1 MDSYVFGGL
10 VVNYRNGSMDTTLS
24 TISRRRLIQ
33 LGAAGGYMGLNLG
46 GLWRAQA
53 SFGLETTTIKPIRSC
68 ILIFYYGGPS
78 HIDTYDLKPEAAAEV
93 RGEFKPISTVVP
105 GLQIC
110 EHLPRMARVMDKV
123 ALIRSMHHNAS
134 LHDSASI
141 HALTGRPLEGPDRE
155 LFAPI
160 PQFYPS
166 YGSAVAYM
174 NQAAERE
181 VPFASLPFVFHNVVP
196 TPCQGGGFL
205 GSAYDP
211 LLIDVDPIQKVYPVE
226 SLRLRDGMLRL
237 EEIIGQIA
245 TQY

>member
-1 MDSYVFGGL
+1 MP
-10 VVNYRNGSMDTTLS
+10 TQLS
-24 TISRRRLIQ
+24 TISRRHLIQ
-33 LGAAGGYMGLNLG
+33 LGAAGGYLGLNLG
-46 GLWRAQA
+46 GLWRARAAMGA
-53 SFGLETTTIKPIRSC
+53 SATIGTPIRSC

-110 EHLPRMARVMDKV
+110 EHLPRMAQVMDKV

-174 NQAAERE
+174 NKAAERE
-181 VPFASLPFVFHNVVP
+181 VPFASLPFVFHNVVD

-205 GSAYDP
+205 GTKFDP
-211 LLIDVDPIQKVYPVE
+211 LQISVDVE
-226 SLRLRDGMLRL
+226 SKGYRAGALSQNGKDS
-237 EEIIGQIA
+237 
-245 TQY
+245 